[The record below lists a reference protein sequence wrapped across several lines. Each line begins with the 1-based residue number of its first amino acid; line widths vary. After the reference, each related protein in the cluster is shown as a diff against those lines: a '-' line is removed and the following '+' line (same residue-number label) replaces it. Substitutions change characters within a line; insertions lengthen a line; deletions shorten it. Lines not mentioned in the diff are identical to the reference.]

1 MIVISVYSLRSV
13 VGAIA
18 GIDTGTVRADVRGSI
33 FLVDELDASEVVG
46 IKNES
51 VVHVGD
57 ITREDGS
64 VLHTIVS
71 GLLVEGLAVVQ
82 VLVGFDKV
90 SSIPDVHNL
99 VRSSNSVLSEDFSS
113 GMIIVTIFNS
123 NSSIDS

>member
-71 GLLVEGLAVVQ
+71 GLLVERLAVV
-82 VLVGFDKV
+82 
-90 SSIPDVHNL
+90 
-99 VRSSNSVLSEDFSS
+99 
-113 GMIIVTIFNS
+113 
-123 NSSIDS
+123 